1 MKESYPIEVAEYAV
15 SFHIEKMPAF
25 CWWVP
30 KVLKKRDRILAAMK
44 STKYHK
50 RTHKFGIEL
59 PKTVAEAIEL
69 DRKNNN
75 TLWKDA
81 IAKEMSKV
89 RIAFKV
95 LGEDEEI
102 TKNYQYIQC
111 HLIFEVKLD
120 GFIRKARFVANGTPT
135 YVPPILTYASVVSR
149 DTVCI
154 ALTIAALNG
163 LEVKTSDIEN
173 AFITAPNDELSW
185 TILGPEFGVEA
196 GKRAFIVRALYGQK
210 SSGGAFTRH
219 IADCMRHLGYKPCLA
234 DPDLWYKQK
243 YHPEGKFEYYSYAL
257 LYIDDV
263 LAMDHDAKSVLR
275 DIDKFFKMKAGSIGD
290 PDMYLG
296 CKLATVMLANGVQA
310 WSLSPSKYVQ
320 EAVSNVEKHLTNKA
334 PGMKLPTR
342 CSAPFP
348 VGYLA
353 ELDETEVLGPDDAN
367 FYQSQIGVLRWI
379 VELGRV
385 DIIAE
390 VSVLSSFMAAPRQ
403 GHLDCVYHV
412 FGYLK
417 NKHNSRLA
425 FDPTYPEIDRSAFKE
440 HDWENFYGDVQEA
453 IPPDMPPPL
462 GKCVEIR
469 LYVDSSHADDQRTR
483 RSRSGMFIFL
493 NSALID
499 WMSKKQSTIETSV
512 FGAEFVAMKIGME
525 KVRGLR
531 YKLRMM
537 GVPIDGPA
545 FVYGDNMSVIH
556 NTQKPESTLKKKS
569 NQICY
574 HAVREDFI

>member
-15 SFHIEKMPAF
+15 SFHIEKIPAF

-120 GFIRKARFVANGTPT
+120 GFIRKARFVANGAPT

-185 TILGPEFGVEA
+185 TILGPEFGAEA

-234 DPDLWYKQK
+234 DPDLWYKRK

-263 LAMDHDAKSVLR
+263 LGMDHDAESVLR

-310 WSLSPSKYVQ
+310 WSLLPSKYVQ
-320 EAVSNVEKHLTNKA
+320 EAVKTVDKYVTEKLSL
-334 PGMKLPTR
+334 KLRKQKTSWP
-342 CSAPFP
+342 A
-348 VGYLA
+348 GYYA
-353 ELDETEVLGPDDAN
+353 ELDATDEVSSDLAGY
-367 FYQSQIGVLRWI
+367 YQSIIGILHWI
-379 VELGRV
+379 VEIGRV
-385 DIIAE
+385 DIIME
-390 VSVLSSFMAAPRQ
+390 VSTLASQMALPRQ
-403 GHLDCVYHV
+403 GHLDAALHI
-412 FGYLK
+412 FGRLK
-417 NKHNSRLA
+417 LHHNSRMV
-425 FDPTYPEIDRSAFKE
+425 FDPSYPPIDHNAFQT
-440 HDWENFYGDVQEA
+440 HDWTRFYGDVHEA
-453 IPPDMPPPL
+453 IPDNAPEPL
-462 GKCVEIR
+462 G
-469 LYVDSSHADDQRTR
+469 
-483 RSRSGMFIFL
+483 
-493 NSALID
+493 
-499 WMSKKQSTIETSV
+499 
-512 FGAEFVAMKIGME
+512 
-525 KVRGLR
+525 
-531 YKLRMM
+531 
-537 GVPIDGPA
+537 
-545 FVYGDNMSVIH
+545 
-556 NTQKPESTLKKKS
+556 
-569 NQICY
+569 
-574 HAVREDFI
+574 